1 MTDRLPAIFGISG
14 LALSDAERAF
24 FREAHPAGY
33 ILFARNI
40 EHKEQVRALT
50 DTLRS
55 LSGLDGLPILVDQEG
70 GRVAR
75 LASPEWPSYPTAAH
89 LSAAYPTD
97 PQVALQCVEL
107 NFEALALD
115 LAEIGITVDCAPV
128 LDLRLPGAHDIIGD
142 RAFSEKPADV
152 AALGAAVLRGLEAGG
167 VAGVIKHIPG
177 HGRALLDSHKAL
189 PRVTAS
195 AAELLTDA
203 EPFKALA
210 SQALMAMTAHIVYD
224 AWDADSCATLSP
236 TVVEEI
242 IRGQI
247 GFDGLLMSD
256 DLDMK
261 ALDGS
266 IPTLGSQA
274 IAAGCDVILNC
285 WAKMDDMQ
293 GLAEHLPTLSGAALQ
308 RWQRVVH
315 MLRPSVGTAALRTR
329 QQTLAARRDALLSH
343 R

>member
-40 EHKEQVRALT
+40 EDREQVRALT

-75 LASPEWPSYPTAAH
+75 LASPPWPSYPTAAYV
-89 LSAAYPTD
+89 SAAYPTD
-97 PQVALQCVEL
+97 PDAALECVEL

-142 RAFSEKPADV
+142 RAFSENPAEV

-224 AWDADSCATLSP
+224 AWDPDSCATHSP
-236 TVVEEI
+236 KVVQDI
-242 IRGQI
+242 IRTHI

-261 ALDGS
+261 ALEGP
-266 IPTLGSQA
+266 IPTLGSSA

-293 GLAEHLPTLSGAALQ
+293 SLAEHLPTLSGEALH
-308 RWQRVVH
+308 RWQRVVQ
-315 MLRPSVGTAALRTR
+315 MLRPSVGTAALRAR
-329 QQTLAARRDALLSH
+329 QQTLVARRDALLSH